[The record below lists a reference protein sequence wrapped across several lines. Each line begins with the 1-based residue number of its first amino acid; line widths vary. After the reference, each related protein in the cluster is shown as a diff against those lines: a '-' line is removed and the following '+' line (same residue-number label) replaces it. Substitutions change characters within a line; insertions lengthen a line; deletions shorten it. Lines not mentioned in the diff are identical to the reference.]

1 MEKRLIRLEQSY
13 RPLEMGA
20 FFKRFLQFLS
30 TNVSQP
36 AAATTEKSERALD
49 LEIQQK
55 QEEIKKIQIET
66 ENLTLEQE
74 RLSGE
79 LGDIKRGW
87 GWWFNLAKAFAGLSG
102 LAGIVA
108 LFVSFANVLVTYHLD
123 DEQKKK
129 WDADTTLQEDRF
141 VRETLEK
148 VADNK
153 APQLSRI
160 AFISDL
166 NLHWF
171 ARQAPALGSVYIAI
185 IRSDDQPQV
194 QEACVQAL
202 TSAYEFAPA
211 KEDKE
216 TVRRV
221 LFGLAAKP
229 RTSGASEVVDT
240 GSSARA
246 FGAVSRALRQELQ
259 GNNQAAARQ
268 LTSVL
273 TSNRGNLQESDL
285 SYMQF
290 EKLDLG
296 AGNLDGAD
304 LTSSNFAWSQFPG
317 VSLRGAHLDEATFKG
332 SSFAR
337 ADLGGI
343 SATDVDFTDCD
354 MSGCDLEGTR
364 LENSTLKFVCFSG
377 ANLSE
382 ANFVGSTLVEADFTN
397 AIGVN
402 ELGLSDTN
410 IRGVKGLSE
419 AEKARAFS
427 HGAVEMSD
435 ADFSHWQANGF
446 KTDAS
451 GKPQL
456 NR

>member
-1 MEKRLIRLEQSY
+1 MEKRLIRLGQSY
-13 RPLEMGA
+13 RPWEMGA

-30 TNVSQP
+30 TDVSKP
-36 AAATTEKSERALD
+36 ATAATEKSERALD
-49 LEIQQK
+49 LDIQQK
-55 QEEIKKIQIET
+55 QEEIKKLQIET

-79 LGDIKRGW
+79 LGDIKKGW

-108 LFVSFANVLVTYHLD
+108 LFVSFANVLVTSHLD

-166 NLHWF
+166 NLHWL
-171 ARQAPALGSVYIAI
+171 ARQAPALASVYVAI
-185 IRSDDQPQV
+185 VRSDDQPQV

-202 TSAYEFAPA
+202 TSAYEFATA

-216 TVRRV
+216 SVRRV
-221 LFGLAAKP
+221 LFGFVAKP
-229 RTSGASEVVDT
+229 KRSGKAVDT

-246 FGAVSRALRQELQ
+246 VGAVSRALRQELQ
-259 GNNQAAARQ
+259 GKNQAAVRQ
-268 LTSVL
+268 LTSIL

-317 VSLRGAHLDEATFKG
+317 VSLRGAHLDEATLKG
-332 SSFAR
+332 SNFAR
-337 ADLGGI
+337 ANLGGI
-343 SATDVDFTDCD
+343 SATDVNFTDCD

-364 LENSTLKFVCFSG
+364 LENSILNSVSFSG
-377 ANLSE
+377 ANLRK
-382 ANFVGSTLVEADFTN
+382 ANFVGSTLAEADFTS

-402 ELGLSDTN
+402 DLDLSNTN

-419 AEKARAFS
+419 EEKARAFS

-435 ADFSHWQANGF
+435 GDFSQWKANRF

-456 NR
+456 AR